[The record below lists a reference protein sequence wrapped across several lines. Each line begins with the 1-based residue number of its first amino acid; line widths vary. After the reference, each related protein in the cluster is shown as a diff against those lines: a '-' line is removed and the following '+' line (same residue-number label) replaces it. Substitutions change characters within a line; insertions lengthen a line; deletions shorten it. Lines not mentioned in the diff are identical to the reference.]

1 MRPKILPMT
10 ETVDTSSKGIVT
22 SDFDYFKFVLPWNIV
37 NKVGI
42 RWNDEVKIYQE
53 SVNSKEFFIS
63 VLPLDKPD
71 LYQYTSDVRFQKL
84 NGWAG
89 SKDLHREVD
98 DVYLLLPKEFLLHW
112 EHNQDVE
119 YTYIHEVDGEERHVQ
134 VKHSDYSS

>member
-1 MRPKILPMT
+1 MT

-84 NGWAG
+84 KDSKQLFQERAG
-89 SKDLHREVD
+89 MF
-98 DVYLLLPKEFLLHW
+98 LPP
-112 EHNQDVE
+112 
-119 YTYIHEVDGEERHVQ
+119 
-134 VKHSDYSS
+134 